1 MKLLRIEEVA
11 VALGKS
17 FQAIRNAIAAG
28 DLVAV
33 RVGERGVRVR
43 EEDVAK
49 FIERGAASR
58 NGLEKSSR
66 GPRESR
72 HGGVK

>member
-11 VALGKS
+11 VALGRS
-17 FQAIRNAIAAG
+17 FQAVRNAIAAG
-28 DLVAV
+28 DLGAV

-49 FIERGAASR
+49 YLERRTASR
-58 NGLEKSSR
+58 KALAGQQATGAEVIK
-66 GPRESR
+66 
-72 HGGVK
+72 